1 MCWFSKEAIHST
13 NVRLLPG
20 VQKTQPTWAPRGDQ
34 EAEGKALVGT
44 RPCQR
49 LLLESLKSPSPSGE
63 GESAYF
69 IDFLKKSIP
78 IYVGHR
84 GLNPCID

>member
-1 MCWFSKEAIHST
+1 MEAINSS
-13 NVRLLPG
+13 NVKLLLG
-20 VQKTQPTWAPRGDQ
+20 VQKTQPAGAPRSDRG
-34 EAEGKALVGT
+34 AEGKALMGT

-49 LLLESLKSPSPSGE
+49 LLLESLKSPSPSGK